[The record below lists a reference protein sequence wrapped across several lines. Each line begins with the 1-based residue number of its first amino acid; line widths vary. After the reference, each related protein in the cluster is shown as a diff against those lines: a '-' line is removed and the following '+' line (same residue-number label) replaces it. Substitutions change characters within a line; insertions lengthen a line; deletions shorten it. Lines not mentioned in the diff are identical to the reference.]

1 MMQIYKNRVDAGL
14 KLAGELSE
22 YANRKDVILL
32 ALPRGGVPV
41 AYEISKQ
48 LKIPMDIFLIRK
60 LGVPGNEE
68 LAMGAIDSEDVRVL
82 NQDIIRYFGISDRMI
97 AKVAADERRELHR
110 RERLYR
116 GDRKRPEIK
125 DRTVILIDDGLA
137 TGATML
143 AAIKALRSKNPS
155 NIVIAVPVASLD
167 TCRVFE
173 KEVDN
178 IICGAT
184 PEPFYGVGAWYEDF
198 RQVSDE
204 EVCDMLEKSMSLQK
218 QGED

>member
-1 MMQIYKNRVDAGL
+1 
-14 KLAGELSE
+14 
-22 YANRKDVILL
+22 
-32 ALPRGGVPV
+32 
-41 AYEISKQ
+41 
-48 LKIPMDIFLIRK
+48 
-60 LGVPGNEE
+60 
-68 LAMGAIDSEDVRVL
+68 
-82 NQDIIRYFGISDRMI
+82 MI

-116 GDRKRPEIK
+116 GDRKRLEIK
-125 DRTVILIDDGLA
+125 GRTVILIDDGLA

-167 TCRVFE
+167 TCRAFE
-173 KEVDN
+173 KEVDD

-198 RQVSDE
+198 RQVTDE
-204 EVCDMLEKSMSLQK
+204 EVCDMLEKSISLQK
-218 QGED
+218 PGED

>member
-1 MMQIYKNRVDAGL
+1 MQIFKNRMDAGR

-22 YANRKDVILL
+22 YANRRDVILL

-41 AYEISKQ
+41 AYEIAKQ
-48 LKIPMDIFLIRK
+48 LNVPMDIFLVRK
-60 LGVPGNEE
+60 LGVPGNKE
-68 LAMGAIDSEDVRVL
+68 LAMGAIASEDTRVL
-82 NQDIIRYFGISDRMI
+82 NQDIIRSFGISDRTI
-97 AKVAADERRELHR
+97 SKVAADERGELQR

-125 DRTVILIDDGLA
+125 GRTVILIDDGLA

-143 AAIKALRSKNPS
+143 AAVKALRSKTPS
-155 NIVIAVPVASLD
+155 KIVIAVPVASLD
-167 TCRVFE
+167 TCRTFE
-173 KEVDN
+173 REVDD

-218 QGED
+218 LGED

>member
-1 MMQIYKNRVDAGL
+1 
-14 KLAGELSE
+14 
-22 YANRKDVILL
+22 
-32 ALPRGGVPV
+32 
-41 AYEISKQ
+41 
-48 LKIPMDIFLIRK
+48 
-60 LGVPGNEE
+60 
-68 LAMGAIDSEDVRVL
+68 
-82 NQDIIRYFGISDRMI
+82 MI

-125 DRTVILIDDGLA
+125 GRTVILIDDGLA

-143 AAIKALRSKNPS
+143 AAVKALRSKTPS
-155 NIVIAVPVASLD
+155 KIVIAVPVASLD
-167 TCRVFE
+167 TCRTFE
-173 KEVDN
+173 REVDD

-218 QGED
+218 LGED

>member
-1 MMQIYKNRVDAGL
+1 MQIFKNRMDAGR

-41 AYEISKQ
+41 AYEIAKQ
-48 LKIPMDIFLIRK
+48 LKVPMDIFLIRK

-82 NQDIIRYFGISDRMI
+82 NQDIIRSFGISDRMI

-116 GDRKRPEIK
+116 GDRKRLEIK
-125 DRTVILIDDGLA
+125 GRTVILIDDGLA

-167 TCRVFE
+167 TCRAFE
-173 KEVDN
+173 KEVDD

-198 RQVSDE
+198 RQVTDE
-204 EVCDMLEKSMSLQK
+204 EVCDMLEKSISLQK
-218 QGED
+218 PGED